1 MKTSLLSK
9 DIIALPRRSV
19 EEIFE
24 SMERMAK
31 AQDEME
37 DYLFMSNPEIIRQLK
52 TSRKQELAGKTKS
65 FDSLLKKYGLSNLA

>member
-37 DYLFMSNPEIIRQLK
+37 DYLFMHNPIILRGLKRARKEQL
-52 TSRKQELAGKTKS
+52 QGKTKDFS
-65 FDSLLKKYGLSNLA
+65 VLLQKYGIQD